1 MKHILVERST
11 PEQIA
16 LADEAADWL
25 LDAVA
30 CATQDKRFLR
40 GERDYDEMISEA
52 IMGNGKIACL
62 RVLHKAQ
69 EPLNE

>member
-11 PEQIA
+11 PEQNA

-25 LDAVA
+25 IDAVA
-30 CATQDKRFLR
+30 CATQDRRFLR
-40 GERDYDEMISEA
+40 GDEAYDEVMSQA

-62 RVLHKAQ
+62 RVLHKIAQ
-69 EPLNE
+69 EVE

>member
-1 MKHILVERST
+1 MKHVLVERST

-25 LDAVA
+25 VDAVA
-30 CATQDKRFLR
+30 TATQDRRFLR
-40 GERDYDEMISEA
+40 GDPAYDTVMSEA

-69 EPLNE
+69 KEGE